1 MDTFYKKELLQV
13 TLKDKLL
20 FQEVLGMSKYE
31 PLWRYLKENK
41 KDSYKLSYEEIK
53 NILGFD
59 IDHSFLT
66 YKKESKEYGV
76 TTRKVCDYQLP
87 VNEL

>member
-1 MDTFYKKELLQV
+1 
-13 TLKDKLL
+13 
-20 FQEVLGMSKYE
+20 MSKYE

-41 KDSYKLSYEEIK
+41 KSRYKLSYEEIK

-66 YKKESKEYGV
+66 YKKESKEYGY
-76 TTRKVCDYQLP
+76 KVGKISMKEKT
-87 VNEL
+87 VMFNKI